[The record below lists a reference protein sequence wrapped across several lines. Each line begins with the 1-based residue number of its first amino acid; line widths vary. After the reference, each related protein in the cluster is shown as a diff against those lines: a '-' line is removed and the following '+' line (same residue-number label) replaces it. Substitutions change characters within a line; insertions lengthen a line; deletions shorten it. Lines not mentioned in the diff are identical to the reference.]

1 MRHPFTTTGA
11 KVIALGTALLLT
23 VAGCGDDDDSAM
35 SENATKESSS
45 IPTSCEDLAVEL
57 VEIVEKSPELQTK
70 FAKVTEGVELK
81 DLLVDLEKI
90 TELQELLVDKEEN
103 ERKANELSAAAIKM
117 DCPQQ
122 ILQETLQET
131 LQEENLQETTTTKH
145 AE

>member
-1 MRHPFTTTGA
+1 MRHPFTTTSA

-35 SENATKESSS
+35 SENATKERSS

-103 ERKANELSAAAIKM
+103 ERKAKELSAAAIKM
-117 DCPQQ
+117 DCPRQ
-122 ILQETLQET
+122 ILQET